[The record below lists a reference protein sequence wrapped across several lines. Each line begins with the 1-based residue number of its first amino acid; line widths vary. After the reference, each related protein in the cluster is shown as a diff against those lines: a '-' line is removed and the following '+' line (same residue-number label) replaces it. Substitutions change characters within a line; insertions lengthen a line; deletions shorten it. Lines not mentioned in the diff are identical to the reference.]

1 MACRRVI
8 KVFERVVKEFQSQ
21 LPWKLLRAVV
31 DHWLDSD
38 QEQGSTDQS
47 RKEDSTD
54 TSKNQSTPQ
63 EKP

>member
-8 KVFERVVKEFQSQ
+8 KVFERVGKEFMSQ